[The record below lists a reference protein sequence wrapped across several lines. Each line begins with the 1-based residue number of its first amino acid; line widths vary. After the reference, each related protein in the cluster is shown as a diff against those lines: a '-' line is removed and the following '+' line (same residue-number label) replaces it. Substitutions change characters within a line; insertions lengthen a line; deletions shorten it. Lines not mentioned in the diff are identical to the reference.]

1 MSPRLM
7 CSLNFHSHPEKK
19 NQNVLQKTLRNII
32 KFHNDSRTI
41 VHPPPEY
48 FNEDLFMG
56 GANFFGQ
63 MHQGMFNI
71 GGLMIRSSQ
80 VAD

>member
-1 MSPRLM
+1 M

-41 VHPPPEY
+41 VHPPPRKILMKT
-48 FNEDLFMG
+48 FSWGGKLFWVNASG
-56 GANFFGQ
+56 DVQHRGTNDQ
-63 MHQGMFNI
+63 VVPSC
-71 GGLMIRSSQ
+71 GLKVIT
-80 VAD
+80 